1 MAVSIYR
8 KGAKMGMIL
17 MVDGDGRL
25 AEVGST
31 SFKILGCRDLGR
43 SPLFDN
49 WLRSRGSGTAS
60 RRDL

>member
-17 MVDGDGRL
+17 MVDGDGTL

-31 SFKILGCRDLGR
+31 SFKDPGVQG
-43 SPLFDN
+43 F
-49 WLRSRGSGTAS
+49 
-60 RRDL
+60 